1 MQKTTWADWFA
12 SRTIR
17 FNLYVTALFAVLV
30 PVLAGFS
37 EADYAALGLSPKW
50 VMIAVA
56 VVKVLDGMHNINLRL
71 QTARPVAGRADDASD
86 KGA

>member
-1 MQKTTWADWFA
+1 MTKTTWADWWA

-17 FNLYVTALFAVLV
+17 FNLYMTALFAALV

-37 EADYAALGLSPKW
+37 EADYATLGLSPKW
-50 VMIAVA
+50 VMIAMA
-56 VVKVLDGMHNINLRL
+56 VVKVIDGVQNINLRL
-71 QTARPVAGRADDASD
+71 NTARPIAGRSDDASD